1 MTHRRFAWLILF
13 AVASGLVVGALLN
26 VTLSALQLS
35 AASPYLSLPSDL
47 FLRLIKMLIGPLVI
61 STLITGVAGSGGTSA
76 LGRTGSRTLVLFLIS
91 SIATLAFG
99 FFMVELLHP
108 GIHANF
114 SVNLDSVPVHTPDTG
129 LSLVTSLQQIV
140 PRSIFEALATNDIL
154 QIVVFSLLAGIGI
167 AALGP
172 SAAPLL
178 KGSRALA
185 ALMLKITTYVMYL
198 APFAVFGALTAT
210 VATNGLGIVASLGKF
225 VCGFY
230 LSLALLWVLLLLAG
244 YLLLGKAIVT
254 LVRHMREPILIAF
267 ATSSSEAA
275 YGRTLEQLLRVHV
288 PEQIANLVLALG
300 YSFNLVGSTMYCVF
314 AFFFVAQVAGVHY
327 SFWQTLP
334 ILLFLLLASKGVAG
348 VPRASLVVVTAALTR
363 FGLPDEG
370 LPLIIGVDLF
380 LDMGRTATNV
390 LGNSIAAAVIAKW
403 DFASE

>member
-1 MTHRRFAWLILF
+1 M
-13 AVASGLVVGALLN
+13 
-26 VTLSALQLS
+26 TLSALQLS
-35 AASPYLSLPSDL
+35 AAGPYLSLPSDL

-76 LGRTGSRTLVLFLIS
+76 LGRTGFRTLVLFLVS

-178 KGSRALA
+178 KGFRALA

-225 VCGFY
+225 VGGFY

-300 YSFNLVGSTMYCVF
+300 YSFVLSSTMYCVF
-314 AFFFVAQVAGVHY
+314 AFFLLHNWPRCA
-327 SFWQTLP
+327 SLWQTVP

-348 VPRASLVVVTAALTR
+348 VPRASLVVVTAAL
-363 FGLPDEG
+363 P
-370 LPLIIGVDLF
+370 
-380 LDMGRTATNV
+380 
-390 LGNSIAAAVIAKW
+390 
-403 DFASE
+403 ASVFPMRDCH